1 MKWQIELSIPA
12 EYKSHNEDYFKL
24 IKKSILEEITSKK
37 ALKCKN
43 FEVKYA
49 SYVEAAKVGQQ
60 SDQK

>member
-1 MKWQIELSIPA
+1 MKWQIELSILA
-12 EYKSHNEDYFKL
+12 EYESHNEEYFKL

-49 SYVEAAKVGQQ
+49 SYVEAAKAGQQ
-60 SDQK
+60 SNQK